1 MPKKISQPVKK
12 AKVNPQKRAQRLQQ
26 VLFLGLAVIV
36 VLSMVLAL
44 VIH

>member
-1 MPKKISQPVKK
+1 M
-12 AKVNPQKRAQRLQQ
+12 NPQQRAQRLQQ

-44 VIH
+44 VVR